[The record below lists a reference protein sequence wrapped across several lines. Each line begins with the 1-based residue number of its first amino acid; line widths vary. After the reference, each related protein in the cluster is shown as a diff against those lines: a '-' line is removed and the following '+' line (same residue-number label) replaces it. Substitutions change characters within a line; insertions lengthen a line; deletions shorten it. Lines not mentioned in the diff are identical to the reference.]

1 MGWNNEAK
9 LDGDHR
15 RYKFVAEEIRV
26 VGKRPRSSLLDA
38 STVTYIVNS
47 GDENNPQKRS
57 GKDVPADAGQ
67 TQAGV
72 VENCGGAEPGNGGV
86 SVCGRRRE
94 MEDAMTILPSFADAG
109 RLHFFGVYDG
119 HGGPHAALRCRE
131 RLHRILTVELMA
143 EQLDTAT
150 IEEAQ
155 WQRAMVSAFSRMD
168 DEVSGLCSD
177 HDNDAKVPETV
188 GSTAVVAVVGADQ
201 IVVANCG
208 DSRVVLSRR
217 GEAIPLSIDHKPD
230 RADEMAR
237 IEAGGGRVIFWNGYR
252 VMGVLA
258 TSRSIGDRYLKP
270 YIIPEPD
277 VTYRRRTPDDECLIL
292 ATDGLWDVVSNEM
305 ACDIAR
311 RCLAGRLV
319 RKRGEGLPDGA
330 VDENPAAVAAALL
343 TKLAFARGSSDNI
356 SVVVVDLKKPL
367 VV

>member
-1 MGWNNEAK
+1 

-15 RYKFVAEEIRV
+15 RYKFVAEEIRL
-26 VGKRPRSSLLDA
+26 VGKRPRSALLEA
-38 STVTYIVNS
+38 ATVTYIVNS
-47 GDENNPQKRS
+47 GDESPPKRS
-57 GKDVPADAGQ
+57 GNDASADAGQ
-67 TQAGV
+67 NQAGL
-72 VENCGGAEPGNGGV
+72 VENCRSAEPGNGGV

-94 MEDAMTILPSFADAG
+94 MEDAMTILPSFADDG

-119 HGGPHAALRCRE
+119 HGGPHAALLCRE
-131 RLHRILTVELMA
+131 RLHRILTAELMS
-143 EQLDTAT
+143 EPDTAV

-168 DEVSGLCSD
+168 DEVSGLCSEQD
-177 HDNDAKVPETV
+177 NDGENDAKVPDTV
-188 GSTAVVAVVGADQ
+188 GSTAVVAVVGLDQ

-208 DSRVVLSRR
+208 DSRAVLSRR
-217 GEAIPLSIDHKPD
+217 GEAIPLSIDHKPN

-237 IEAGGGRVIFWNGYR
+237 IEADGGRVIFWNGYR

-270 YIIPEPD
+270 YVIPEPD
-277 VTYRRRTPDDECLIL
+277 VTFRRRCPDDECLIL

-319 RKRGEGLPDGA
+319 RKRSDGLSAAA
-330 VDENPAAVAAALL
+330 VDENPAAMAAALL
-343 TKLAFARGSSDNI
+343 TKLAFSRGSSDNI